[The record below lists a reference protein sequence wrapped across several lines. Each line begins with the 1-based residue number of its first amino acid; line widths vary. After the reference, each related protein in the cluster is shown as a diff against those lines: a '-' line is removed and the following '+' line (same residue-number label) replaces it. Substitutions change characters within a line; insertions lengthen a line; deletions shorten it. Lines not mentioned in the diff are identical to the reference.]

1 MTEPVAAGDDL
12 LTERLLRV
20 IDEGRRTATY
30 KLALLLALIDGVAA
44 LPGIESLP
52 TRRIAADVLARYYPQ
67 TRLYVANDGIERGA
81 SPDHD
86 EGSPPLRAALRLQT
100 RRRRGAMSIGERGSQ
115 PTTRG
120 VRASVDSVEDTFVR
134 YPIPLLQVVGTK
146 LMPFL
151 YEPDW
156 PEGKSVSGLR
166 SDGREAVRFLP
177 GVTDRLVVLGPLL
190 RPLIELHWARD
201 VARWTGVSTE
211 EDRLRR
217 HLFGSERVGFPAA
230 IKSGLVEMQEGRC
243 FYRTEPLGSKI
254 EVDHFLAW
262 SRWPN
267 DAIENLVA
275 ADHCNGA
282 KSDHLAGDNISIIGS
297 STSITT
303 GMTWSSCNER
313 PPDLGCRPQRGVGS
327 EHLLAHRPRNTALGG
342 RPRFI
347 NPMVPCFTRESR
359 GTRDPAPDAPHGRM
373 TLNAAACSHPTLA
386 PVSTAQL
393 VSISRASV
401 WTWSR

>member
-1 MTEPVAAGDDL
+1 MAAADDDL

-67 TRLYVANDGIERGA
+67 TREYVANDGIEGELRQITMK
-81 SPDHD
+81 
-86 EGSPPLRAALRLQT
+86 GSPPLRAALRLRLVGDAARCRSVSEVRSRQPEEY
-100 RRRRGAMSIGERGSQ
+100 ER
-115 PTTRG
+115 
-120 VRASVDSVEDTFVR
+120 ALDSVEDTFVR

-156 PEGKSVSGLR
+156 PEGTSVPRLR
-166 SDGREAVRFLP
+166 RDGRDAVRFLP

-217 HLFGSERVGFPAA
+217 HLFGSDRVGFPAA
-230 IKSGLVEMQEGRC
+230 VKSGLVEMQEGRC
-243 FYRTEPLGSKI
+243 FYCSQPLGP
-254 EVDHFLAW
+254 EGRGRPLP
-262 SRWPN
+262 R
-267 DAIENLVA
+267 LVA
-275 ADHCNGA
+275 VA
-282 KSDHLAGDNISIIGS
+282 
-297 STSITT
+297 
-303 GMTWSSCNER
+303 ER
-313 PPDLGCRPQRGVGS
+313 RDREPRCRRPLQR
-327 EHLLAHRPRNTALGG
+327 
-342 RPRFI
+342 
-347 NPMVPCFTRESR
+347 REE
-359 GTRDPAPDAPHGRM
+359 
-373 TLNAAACSHPTLA
+373 
-386 PVSTAQL
+386 
-393 VSISRASV
+393 
-401 WTWSR
+401 

>member
-1 MTEPVAAGDDL
+1 MAAADDDL

-44 LPGIESLP
+44 LPGNESLP

-67 TRLYVANDGIERGA
+67 TREYVANDGIER
-81 SPDHD
+81 
-86 EGSPPLRAALRLQT
+86 ELRQITMKGSPPLRAALRL
-100 RRRRGAMSIGERGSQ
+100 RLVADAARCRSVSEVRSRLPEEYER
-115 PTTRG
+115 
-120 VRASVDSVEDTFVR
+120 ALDSVEDTFVR

-156 PEGKSVSGLR
+156 PEGTSVTRLR
-166 SDGREAVRFLP
+166 RDGRDAVRFLP

-217 HLFGSERVGFPAA
+217 HLFGSDRWASRRLSSPDSSRCSRVDASTA
-230 IKSGLVEMQEGRC
+230 RQ
-243 FYRTEPLGSKI
+243 PLGSRVEI
-254 EVDHFLAW
+254 DHFLAW

-282 KSDHLAGDNISIIGS
+282 KSDHLADGSHLHHWFEHVDHHRDAMVDLATSARWISDAARSVGLVR
-297 STSITT
+297 STYSHIA
-303 GMTWSSCNER
+303 
-313 PPDLGCRPQRGVGS
+313 RGTPLWVSGREFIES
-327 EHLLAHRPRNTALGG
+327 DGPLLHS
-342 RPRFI
+342 
-347 NPMVPCFTRESR
+347 VSR
-359 GTRDPAPDAPHGRM
+359 GFGATRRRTRLRGG
-373 TLNAAACSHPTLA
+373 
-386 PVSTAQL
+386 
-393 VSISRASV
+393 
-401 WTWSR
+401 